1 MPLGHISEHKFIHGI
16 KHSRFPVFF
25 ESQYISH
32 TYMATLVCHIQLLTI
47 LILSNIVAGQF
58 FPAEFCSFRY
68 MIIFGWNIILP
79 NRLTKQISQI
89 AFIFISSN
97 IFNFVIPQKQTTY

>member
-32 TYMATLVCHIQLLTI
+32 TYMATLVCHIQLFDDTNIVEYCCWTI
-47 LILSNIVAGQF
+47 LPSGVLQLQMYDNF
-58 FPAEFCSFRY
+58 WLEY
-68 MIIFGWNIILP
+68 Y
-79 NRLTKQISQI
+79 I
-89 AFIFISSN
+89 A
-97 IFNFVIPQKQTTY
+97 Q